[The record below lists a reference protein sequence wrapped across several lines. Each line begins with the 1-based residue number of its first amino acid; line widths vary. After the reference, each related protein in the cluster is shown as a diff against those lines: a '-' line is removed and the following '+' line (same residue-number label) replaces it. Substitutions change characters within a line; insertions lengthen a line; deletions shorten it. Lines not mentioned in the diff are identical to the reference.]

1 MNFEDLAIII
11 AAKLLTRIYIYIYIY
26 IYTHTEMYIYFSVNL
41 WILILVNVL
50 QSIIIINYFVSQSV
64 PYLIIGT
71 PSSCLIFPTIF
82 GVISYFLAL

>member
-11 AAKLLTRIYIYIYIY
+11 AAKLLTRIY